1 MAENYKNQ
9 SMLNVAYGVLKEF
22 NREMKFSELYTEVS
36 LRLEFTDEKKFE
48 NISKFYTDL
57 VLDGRFVALPENV
70 WDLRENQKF
79 EKYHIKME
87 DVYNEMDNDFKGN
100 IDKTEYD
107 DPDEIKGVTGD
118 LDDVNED
125 EDEGD
130 FKNEE
135 YYY

>member
-9 SMLNVAYGVLKEF
+9 SMLNVAYGVLKDF

-135 YYY
+135 SDY